1 MRSELD
7 AHCAMQNMARETMAF
22 LADAVRPGM
31 KLTELRRMAEDRLRG
46 LGADAFWYWD
56 VGAFVF
62 AGEETTLSV
71 SGRTY
76 RTSDRVIAET
86 DIITVDLSPSR
97 AGVWG
102 DFARTLIVEDG
113 RAVADPAV
121 VRRPE
126 WREGL
131 AMEQALHE
139 AMCTFVT
146 PDTTFE
152 QLYLHINA
160 MIADAG
166 WVNLD
171 FLGNLGHSIVARKQ
185 DRIYTERGNTAR
197 LGDAGIFTFEP
208 HISRPGGAWGYKM
221 EDVYAFDD
229 GRLCRL

>member
-1 MRSELD
+1 MPFEIA
-7 AHCAMQNMARETMAF
+7 AHRAVQDMARETMTY
-22 LADAVRPGM
+22 LAETLCPGM
-31 KLTELRRMAEDRLRG
+31 PLPELRRLAEDKLRA

-71 SGRTY
+71 SGKTY
-76 RTSDRVIAET
+76 RTADRVIGEN

-113 RAVADPAV
+113 RV
-121 VRRPE
+121 VREPAAIRCAD

-131 AMEQALHE
+131 AMEQTLHN
-139 AMCTFVT
+139 AMCAFVT

-152 QLYLHINA
+152 QLYLYINRV
-160 MIADAG
+160 ITDAG
-166 WVNLD
+166 WINLD

-185 DRIYTERGNTAR
+185 DRVYTERGNTAR

-221 EDVYAFDD
+221 EDIYYFAQ
-229 GRLCRL
+229 GELCRL